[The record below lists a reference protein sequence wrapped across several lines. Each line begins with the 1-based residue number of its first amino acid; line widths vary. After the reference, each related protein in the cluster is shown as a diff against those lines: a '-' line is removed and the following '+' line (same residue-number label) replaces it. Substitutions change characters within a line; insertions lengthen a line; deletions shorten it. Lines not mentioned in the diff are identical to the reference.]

1 MANVKV
7 AVRVRPLNSR
17 ECVDGGRIAVQ
28 VEDKVVR
35 VRNVKLD
42 GRLDGRVEAPGD
54 SRERLLEFGF
64 DYCYWSVNPEAPN
77 YASQEEVFHDL
88 GVSVLA
94 GAAEGYNICL
104 FAYGQTGSG
113 KTYTMMG
120 TPDSTGLTPR
130 ICQGLF
136 QSSDMDSP
144 DGQNCRV
151 EISFLEIYNERVRDL
166 LRGNDQKK
174 PTPLRVREH
183 PEKGPYV
190 QGLSQHVVSDY
201 KQAEHLLKEGISNRI
216 TAATHVHD
224 ASSRSHAIFSIQYTQ
239 AILEN
244 NLPSEIVSKINLVDL
259 AGSERA
265 DPHYCRDRITE
276 GANINKS
283 LVTLG
288 IVISALAQN
297 SQMCS
302 SSQSINS
309 MLSEGDGSTV
319 GSHSSSLSSSG
330 RRHCFI
336 PYRDSVLTWLL
347 KDSLGGN
354 SKTIMIATISPS
366 YSSYNE
372 TLSTLRYAAHARN
385 IVNKPRVNEDANV
398 RLIRDLRE
406 EIDRLKSMLLNFSM
420 QRNPS
425 PSLSDERDGSFSD
438 IVLQNEIKVE
448 QLTKDWSDSWRHKW
462 SLLEEYSVDINEN
475 RAGVQIHSLLPHLIS
490 LEPDVLST
498 GVTIYHL
505 RITCLWREGVTRI
518 GPQHQNEE
526 VPHIVLSEGSAC
538 EIENQN
544 GVVTLRPLPHS
555 ICMINDR
562 EVTETCRLAQGA
574 VITVG
579 VLKFRFNHPAEAAV
593 LRERRRTSEAGL
605 LCDSSFS
612 TFSRTAEAGGLDLS
626 DSPADRQRLE
636 EQQRYVECLWEKIQ
650 VEQRRAEKD
659 LEKEQAH
666 LRQQHS
672 EIQQW
677 ILQEKERLT
686 AIRERG
692 TLESGVQTDV
702 VPLSVLAGGN
712 RKVLVE
718 GDAETVGPSLIV
730 GVGKQVVQ
738 EELLKHHALRRA
750 ENRIRRKRLHYQLER
765 IARKRHLLEAKR
777 ELQRLENTLSFR
789 VDGPSSPELGSPS
802 KCRGHPLALRRH
814 SFSAE
819 LLSRLYPQ
827 HTPIFRQFLRRN
839 RSSESTSS
847 LSEFTCPRK
856 WVSDECLPD
865 QKTRGR
871 SNTMPSR
878 YSQGTSSM
886 IDSSENLKTLPKD
899 DGPSGGMIER
909 KTLAS
914 NPESS
919 VWNPSGNHNA
929 SSQSVLDSN
938 NCDTKK
944 VLPII
949 KQSSTQKS
957 LAKGGKTFAH
967 GRSKGLETIRKVL
980 SRSVGSGIKTAL
992 SRVFRKPPL
1001 GLRGGRGAKS
1011 SNRAK
1016 ALFVGEGNKDN
1027 IVGNMETKQQKC
1039 FIKTT
1044 VSCEGLEHLTSI
1056 KDKTQKQRRWHSVE
1070 ALTNKTKKWVRM
1082 QQELTGCVENDDE
1095 EIDGSSDCDSLFSVD
1110 SLSSAYAIALAEQLQ
1125 QEEYEPSEAESEDS
1139 QMSKDSLVME
1149 SSQKQITA
1157 KPTQK
1162 ASYSLSHSFHPSSS
1176 LQSTIAKEKVQ
1187 KSKDMPAEVFWK
1199 INGNPKPERQKE
1211 SQAVNESSHISELVF
1226 ESRPSSNASVKEPE
1240 NLLALTDAWSSTDAA
1255 DSPRSLRVSEDLLK
1269 RALHKPA
1276 ESNSRQST
1284 TSLDQSITVNESEGQ
1299 RSPHSDSTEGET
1311 LEEQSQASS
1320 DMETNLDS
1328 FWSDPTSTLCS
1339 THENTLLHE
1348 SSGLLS
1354 NCKTQCTDDPCT
1366 IEKYIY
1372 KLYTSASTNIHGKDA
1387 SSSNSEV
1394 PPESEALDGYDA
1406 NVVNA
1411 YSKDREVMPGSS
1423 GCCTTNQTLLYKE
1436 RIVSGSESLLTKK
1449 CATQEHFTAL
1459 QGTQCAERVDAVE
1472 LASSPSSSIN
1482 CALKQSEHD
1491 TSLEVFHCDGASQ
1504 SPSVRK
1510 IDSNQSFITSTE
1522 ELQHSVMQRSEIH
1535 NEISCESQ
1543 RVEHLYNHIE
1553 KAVGDDKALQHQELS
1568 DFPLTANCTE
1578 IYVTR
1583 DTKDCS
1589 SEMNIRSE
1597 NYSEEVDGSKHCFVK
1612 LDHEA
1617 VDVSCK
1623 RTGKTSKNSDDVT
1636 TNNLNIQ
1643 QTCCVGTFAPS
1654 DSAVIEEYE
1663 AMKVDSFSIGRDT
1676 TVKLSSKEKMSVS
1689 LSSACERAD
1698 LQQDSKVPSL
1708 DRNTVK
1714 QNNSKC
1720 ALRPAFIAPEQKKS
1734 SSYLV
1739 NENDIRM
1746 DELKYDAARVVEVTD
1761 KGMFDDRKCGK
1772 IDPTIEEKISEVVK
1786 EHLNM
1791 SLTVDRGEEGNGEPE
1806 TVSKRSPATSIVDV
1820 NVHEATLEGSKT
1832 GTCKSQIFPFMSPND
1847 DSKQSC
1853 SLQGKYFLKCSPMEK
1868 ETILHH
1874 PESGLISN
1882 YPSQSVEDCTVDS
1895 NVLHSELDNNLYSL
1909 NIGYQDGIVD
1919 KLVIESCTP
1928 SQMTVMSAYIQ
1939 PSYTCTK
1946 VTPSPEYVTCPNT
1959 AKAKEADHCVLR
1971 KLNPTSIQN
1980 ACDNSILA
1988 STSVRIKSCEVG
2000 LPTWS
2005 CLPLVGSNFSEV
2017 SSSPKESCVLQVL
2030 HPVEYCIASEMH
2042 NEVANSESVSKGNM
2056 TSEFKQDIEVS
2067 TVSKSQENECS
2078 FKSAENVQATGSRPF
2093 NNLACE
2099 RSSPLE
2105 RSGNDHICNTRNRLH
2120 GEQGTDTSC
2129 NIITRDG
2136 SDNKPVGLINNTC
2149 SGELNKENNIF
2160 NSSQALLKSCTSS
2173 QPSSDD
2179 QTYQITQRVMNG
2191 AYNSFRPED
2200 QSVCGVEHKNYKT
2213 NTLGQSVDIQGAE
2226 TLKPANQV
2234 QAQEST
2240 ICVDFAVWSEGR
2252 NQTERREANKP
2263 DLRFSTTSEKT
2274 RPLNITPKEHQH
2286 KPESTEKATGVE
2298 DHARV
2303 AGARLNHCSHND
2315 DRQRLKTKKY
2325 RRAHFR
2331 APLSSST
2338 DSADSSFDEI
2348 PKTRVHHCSTVTRAK
2363 PSTAALGRPNM
2374 ITQSRAGN
2382 VVPDE
2387 PHTSLSSV
2395 IGPRAIENHCLDAS
2409 SGEEVTTDIAEKES
2423 HPRQRQSHLTA
2434 EISNSNSLLKDE
2446 TVSVIRSS
2454 CSKQISHEHT
2464 PGRTQ
2469 LDKTDPMREPTL
2481 HFASSDINPFIHAIK
2496 SDELLKAVNRHQAFG
2511 SAVNISSQLSQIE
2524 DCDKHIT
2531 RCCSVDNGLNIQNS
2545 PFNSHLST
2553 YANHKGLSSTLSSVE
2568 DSSQHIST
2576 ESQLKEVC
2584 HTLVSSDKTLAA
2596 SSSDCYN
2603 DTSDLGH
2610 SSGQVDEIVLV
2621 YSSEHETQERSR
2633 KCDHGTQTI
2642 MFDED
2647 LKKKSRHRR
2656 SNTQVPVSRQAHGTS
2671 TTWASLQN
2679 MSEHLSELIL
2689 NTSDLLG
2696 NIQCM
2701 RTVDRDLK
2709 CEHPLKTCSK
2719 VLKVYSDGHCKR
2731 DGSTQTAVDIG
2742 IQTDAPFLMKQ
2753 SKVSPESPSVQNPKA
2768 HEVNV
2773 IVKVIGS
2780 DISNDSNQ
2788 ARIKCIRD
2796 QYENRQ
2802 SFEII
2807 KSMPDLRHNTSP
2819 LSEQL
2824 NRMLEVSAS
2833 KVLSLETVVPNQNF
2847 LDPKTLTDTNVD
2859 RAPIRQSSNCF
2870 GDAHSKCTS
2879 DMLARDNQAHQMRLK
2894 TKNCP
2899 DKQVLFMDRASSPIL
2914 TVDVLNRSQNGK
2926 AKSAQSSSHHKPTKM
2941 HSPIEQQ
2948 VSRSFKNP
2956 LERKQMYTAEI
2967 KALAQSTSSYTYQNE
2982 KVCQNQSVSSVSLE
2996 NFSDLNFTNG
3006 NGSDVYSEIIP
3017 LSGRCIQNGGKKL
3030 IQGVHVQGLSQS
3042 VLHSPISSCTS
3053 SDKHRQHEDRR
3064 QNISQSS
3071 TPINQKYRSSM
3082 LKHNLRLSQDPVKCW
3097 SDRSKRHFQ
3106 YQEEDVASLAPSECN
3121 TDILVSIDPLVETS
3135 PLKEDQWVPEDLP
3148 VHNKFTNWSGINQQS
3163 PARLSNDCNPS
3174 MDKSPE
3180 SSQPYSAESRHKP
3193 QSLEGPKRKTREIER
3208 LRKEREQVLASVR
3221 LDMSPQQLSV
3231 ELTEAKLHYG
3241 LGQTDTLLKMLQSS
3255 PREESAISAKQQ
3267 LYDRHR
3273 RSIDGL
3279 RKEREARLQSCR
3291 RARSLSPSKHPNS
3304 SSHETEK
3311 SQRPSD
3317 LPSRRREYLQQL
3329 RQEVVQMSRVPDP
3342 PRREGQCPSDIEL
3355 LLRDYG
3361 RAREEARTEIAR
3373 ARERLRER
3381 TEQEKRRLQQQAL
3394 AQAVKDDLRR
3404 HTRFSNSTLCTGSNL
3419 SLSSGPTSGYNSS
3432 NAAVLK
3438 DSTSPS
3444 IQITGV
3450 SEVGLRVRT
3459 RPPMIPSQSLKA
3471 PRAWLSAQ
3479 DIRLDTSSSG
3489 FEHLSSSPP
3498 SSPPARQRTFS
3509 FGSPSSLSTSY
3520 QDIADC
3526 TLASAIS
3533 EVQLASGGDLK
3544 NLLAGKATAGWRYQG
3559 MERGVHTFHR
3569 PSSRPSAHGFLGAVE
3584 LERPLASLW
3593 CLIRDHSKT
3602 HLYNESLKSAWTRPL
3617 DDSTQLVYLLT
3628 DPSNCELKQPRDFCC
3643 LSTESKQDDMWVLA
3657 IQSVF
3662 EESLPRPSVDTIR
3675 GEMLPSAWIL
3685 QPSRRQGQN
3694 VVIVIYLLQV
3704 DLGTPS
3710 LPQRL
3715 LSTVARKQAAVI
3727 ADLDSFFSFS

>member
-42 GRLDGRVEAPGD
+42 GRLDGRAEAPGD

-136 QSSDMDSP
+136 QSDMDSP

-174 PTPLRVREH
+174 PAPLRVREH

-398 RLIRDLRE
+398 RLIRELRE
-406 EIDRLKSMLLNFSM
+406 EIDRLKSMLLSFSM
-420 QRNPS
+420 RNPS

-448 QLTKDWSDSWRHKW
+448 QLTKDWSDSWHHKR

-505 RITCLWREGVTRI
+505 RHSTFYVSQEGVTRI
-518 GPQHQNEE
+518 GPQDQNEE
-526 VPHIVLSEGSAC
+526 EPHIEGSVC

-555 ICMINDR
+555 ICMVNDR

-612 TFSRTAEAGGLDLS
+612 TFSRTVGAGVLDLS
-626 DSPADRQRLE
+626 DSPAYRQRLE
-636 EQQRYVECLWEKIQ
+636 EQQCYVECLWEKIQ

-659 LEKEQAH
+659 LEREQAH
-666 LRQQHS
+666 LRQQHT

-677 ILQEKERLT
+677 ILQEKQRLT

-692 TLESGVQTDV
+692 TLESGVQTDL
-702 VPLSVLAGGN
+702 VPLPVLAGGN
-712 RKVLVE
+712 QKALDE

-777 ELQRLENTLSFR
+777 ELQRLENTLSFG

-827 HTPIFRQFLRRN
+827 HTPIFR
-839 RSSESTSS
+839 
-847 LSEFTCPRK
+847 K

-865 QKTRGR
+865 RKTRGR

-886 IDSSENLKTLPKD
+886 MGSSENLKTLPKD
-899 DGPSGGMIER
+899 DGPSSGMTER
-909 KTLAS
+909 TTLAS

-919 VWNPSGNHNA
+919 VWNPTGNHNA
-929 SSQSVLDSN
+929 SSQSALDSN

-957 LAKGGKTFAH
+957 SAKGGKTFAH
-967 GRSKGLETIRKVL
+967 GRSKGLETIRKAL

-1016 ALFVGEGNKDN
+1016 AQFVGEGNKDN

-1056 KDKTQKQRRWHSVE
+1056 KDKTQKQRRWHSAE
-1070 ALTNKTKKWVRM
+1070 ALTHKTKKWVRM
-1082 QQELTGCVENDDE
+1082 QQELTGCVENDEE

-1125 QEEYEPSEAESEDS
+1125 QEECEPSEAESEDS

-1149 SSQKQITA
+1149 SSGKHITA
-1157 KPTQK
+1157 RPAQKP
-1162 ASYSLSHSFHPSSS
+1162 SYSLSHSFHPSSS
-1176 LQSTIAKEKVQ
+1176 LQSTTAKEKIQ
-1187 KSKDMPAEVFWK
+1187 KSKEMPAEVFWK

-1211 SQAVNESSHISELVF
+1211 SQIVNESSHTSELVF
-1226 ESRPSSNASVKEPE
+1226 ESRPSSNASVKDPE
-1240 NLLALTDAWSSTDAA
+1240 NFLALTDAWSSTDAA
-1255 DSPRSLRVSEDLLK
+1255 DSPRSLGVSEGLLK

-1276 ESNSRQST
+1276 ESNSRQSA
-1284 TSLDQSITVNESEGQ
+1284 TSLDRSITVNESEGQ

-1339 THENTLLHE
+1339 THENTFLHE

-1354 NCKTQCTDDPCT
+1354 NCKTQCTKEACT
-1366 IEKYIY
+1366 SEKYIY
-1372 KLYTSASTNIHGKDA
+1372 KLYTSASTDIHGKDA

-1394 PPESEALDGYDA
+1394 PPESEALDGCDV

-1411 YSKDREVMPGSS
+1411 YSKDREIMPGSS
-1423 GCCTTNQTLLYKE
+1423 GCSPDKSLCKDMQSSTPNQTLLYE
-1436 RIVSGSESLLTKK
+1436 
-1449 CATQEHFTAL
+1449 
-1459 QGTQCAERVDAVE
+1459 ERV
-1472 LASSPSSSIN
+1472 
-1482 CALKQSEHD
+1482 
-1491 TSLEVFHCDGASQ
+1491 
-1504 SPSVRK
+1504 
-1510 IDSNQSFITSTE
+1510 
-1522 ELQHSVMQRSEIH
+1522 
-1535 NEISCESQ
+1535 IS
-1543 RVEHLYNHIE
+1543 
-1553 KAVGDDKALQHQELS
+1553 
-1568 DFPLTANCTE
+1568 
-1578 IYVTR
+1578 
-1583 DTKDCS
+1583 
-1589 SEMNIRSE
+1589 
-1597 NYSEEVDGSKHCFVK
+1597 
-1612 LDHEA
+1612 
-1617 VDVSCK
+1617 
-1623 RTGKTSKNSDDVT
+1623 
-1636 TNNLNIQ
+1636 
-1643 QTCCVGTFAPS
+1643 GTFAPS
-1654 DSAVIEEYE
+1654 DSAVVEEYE
-1663 AMKVDSFSIGRDT
+1663 AMKVDSFSISRDT
-1676 TVKLSSKEKMSVS
+1676 TGKLSSKEKEMSVS

-1720 ALRPAFIAPEQKKS
+1720 ALGAAFIAPEQKKS

-1739 NENDIRM
+1739 NENDISM
-1746 DELKYDAARVVEVTD
+1746 DEVKYDTAPVVEVTD
-1761 KGMFDDRKCGK
+1761 KGIFDDRKCGK
-1772 IDPTIEEKISEVVK
+1772 IDPTINEKISEVVK

-1791 SLTVDRGEEGNGEPE
+1791 SLTVER
-1806 TVSKRSPATSIVDV
+1806 
-1820 NVHEATLEGSKT
+1820 
-1832 GTCKSQIFPFMSPND
+1832 
-1847 DSKQSC
+1847 
-1853 SLQGKYFLKCSPMEK
+1853 
-1868 ETILHH
+1868 
-1874 PESGLISN
+1874 
-1882 YPSQSVEDCTVDS
+1882 
-1895 NVLHSELDNNLYSL
+1895 
-1909 NIGYQDGIVD
+1909 
-1919 KLVIESCTP
+1919 
-1928 SQMTVMSAYIQ
+1928 
-1939 PSYTCTK
+1939 
-1946 VTPSPEYVTCPNT
+1946 
-1959 AKAKEADHCVLR
+1959 
-1971 KLNPTSIQN
+1971 
-1980 ACDNSILA
+1980 
-1988 STSVRIKSCEVG
+1988 
-2000 LPTWS
+2000 
-2005 CLPLVGSNFSEV
+2005 GSNFSEV

-2042 NEVANSESVSKGNM
+2042 NEVANSESFSKGYM
-2056 TSEFKQDIEVS
+2056 TSEFNQDMEVS

-2078 FKSAENVQATGSRPF
+2078 FKSVENFQATDSRPF
-2093 NNLACE
+2093 NNLAHE
-2099 RSSPLE
+2099 RCSPLE
-2105 RSGNDHICNTRNRLH
+2105 RSGNDHICNTQNRLH

-2129 NIITRDG
+2129 NIITRDD
-2136 SDNKPVGLINNTC
+2136 SDNKPVDLINNTC
-2149 SGELNKENNIF
+2149 SGELNKENTIS

-2173 QPSSDD
+2173 QPSNDD
-2179 QTYQITQRVMNG
+2179 QTYQITQRVTNG
-2191 AYNSFRPED
+2191 AYNSFRSED
-2200 QSVCGVEHKNYKT
+2200 QSVCGGEHKNYKS
-2213 NTLGQSVDIQGAE
+2213 NTLGQSRDIQGAE
-2226 TLKPANQV
+2226 TLRPANQV

-2240 ICVDFAVWSEGR
+2240 ICVDFAVWSEGG
-2252 NQTERREANKP
+2252 NHTERREANKP
-2263 DLRFSTTSEKT
+2263 DLRSSTMSEKT

-2348 PKTRVHHCSTVTRAK
+2348 SKTRVHHCSTVTRAK
-2363 PSTAALGRPNM
+2363 PSTAALGRPN
-2374 ITQSRAGN
+2374 IVTQSRARN
-2382 VVPDE
+2382 VAPDE

-2395 IGPRAIENHCLDAS
+2395 IGPKATESIENHCLDAG
-2409 SGEEVTTDIAEKES
+2409 SGEEVTTDIAEKKS

-2446 TVSVIRSS
+2446 TVRVIRSS

-2469 LDKTDPMREPTL
+2469 LHETDPIREPTL

-2524 DCDKHIT
+2524 DCDKRIT

-2568 DSSQHIST
+2568 DSRQHIST

-2621 YSSEHETQERSR
+2621 YSSEHETQESSR

-2701 RTVDRDLK
+2701 RTADKDLK
-2709 CEHPLKTCSK
+2709 YEHPLKTCSK

-2742 IQTDAPFLMKQ
+2742 IQTEAPFLMKQ
-2753 SKVSPESPSVQNPKA
+2753 SKVIPESPSVQNPKA

-2780 DISNDSNQ
+2780 DICNDSNQ
-2788 ARIKCIRD
+2788 TRIKCIRD

-2802 SFEII
+2802 SFEVI

-2819 LSEQL
+2819 RSEQL
-2824 NRMLEVSAS
+2824 SRTLDVSAS

-2847 LDPKTLTDTNVD
+2847 PDPKTLTGTTVD
-2859 RAPIRQSSNCF
+2859 RAPVRQSSNCF
-2870 GDAHSKCTS
+2870 GDAHNKCTS
-2879 DMLARDNQAHQMRLK
+2879 DMLARDNQAYQMRLK

-2914 TVDVLNRSQNGK
+2914 TVEVLSRSQNGK
-2926 AKSAQSSSHHKPTKM
+2926 AKSAQSSSNHKPTKM
-2941 HSPIEQQ
+2941 YNPIAKQ
-2948 VSRSFKNP
+2948 VSKSFKNP
-2956 LERKQMYTAEI
+2956 LERKQMSTTEI

-2982 KVCQNQSVSSVSLE
+2982 RVCQNKSVSSVSLE
-2996 NFSDLNFTNG
+2996 NFSDLNCTNG
-3006 NGSDVYSEIIP
+3006 NGSDVYSEIIS
-3017 LSGRCIQNGGKKL
+3017 LSGRCTQNGGKKRV
-3030 IQGVHVQGLSQS
+3030 QGVHMRGLSQP
-3042 VLHSPISSCTS
+3042 VLHSPLSSCTS

-3064 QNISQSS
+3064 QNIFQSS
-3071 TPINQKYRSSM
+3071 TPNNHSYRSSM
-3082 LKHNLRLSQDPVKCW
+3082 LKHNHRLSQDSVKCW
-3097 SDRSKRHFQ
+3097 SDRSKSHFQ
-3106 YQEEDVASLAPSECN
+3106 YQEEDVVSLAPSECN
-3121 TDILVSIDPLVETS
+3121 TDILVSIDPLVETN
-3135 PLKEDQWVPEDLP
+3135 PLKEDQWIPEDLP

-3193 QSLEGPKRKTREIER
+3193 QPLEGTNRKTSEIER

-3329 RQEVVQMSRVPDP
+3329 RQEIVQMSRVPDP

-3355 LLRDYG
+3355 LLRDYS

-3394 AQAVKDDLRR
+3394 AQAVKDNLRR

-3489 FEHLSSSPP
+3489 FELLSSSSP

-3533 EVQLASGGDLK
+3533 EVQLASGGDLR
-3544 NLLAGKATAGWRYQG
+3544 NLLAGKAAAGWRHQG
-3559 MERGVHTFHR
+3559 MERGVQTFHR

-3685 QPSRRQGQN
+3685 QPSQRQGQN

-3715 LSTVARKQAAVI
+3715 LSTVTRKQAAVI
-3727 ADLDSFFSFS
+3727 ADLDSFFSIS